1 MKPLKTMSDD
11 EQIEFATGALR
22 IIDVTN
28 KFRKTAPQARLA
40 AIALWCICYERPPA
54 NMATHYEVDPTSFI
68 DEVVRAGTLFFE
80 NLQAM
85 MTDPPPSIPPEA
97 LEFMYGRTVEHIRTL
112 RDPRYR
118 KFIIEVFEGYLQD
131 LKERG
136 EL

>member
-11 EQIEFATGALR
+11 EQIEFAMGALR
-22 IIDVTN
+22 VISVTKN
-28 KFRKTAPQARLA
+28 MQQTAPELRLA

-85 MTDPPPSIPPEA
+85 MTDPPHGMPPET

-118 KFIIEVFEGYLQD
+118 KYIVEMFEDFVRD
-131 LKERG
+131 LKEQG
-136 EL
+136 DL